1 MQPQHKRAGAQIPTL
16 MSLHVVLATSPTMS
30 GAARVGAEVERSP
43 CDHSF
48 TFTFTFYSYLM
59 ARAGVHAPSVRS
71 LQAMPDISSHA
82 ARCIH
87 S

>member
-43 CDHSF
+43 CDHS
-48 TFTFTFYSYLM
+48 YLM

-82 ARCIH
+82 ARCIN